1 MMLCPELNTQ
11 IQTWLRDYDK
21 IQSFAVILI
30 YIQIACALIGS
41 LGALYNGI
49 TLVNLGI
56 GLFALVAIESSSQ
69 SLGRTYAALLFSAIL
84 LDILWF
90 IFFSQEIWNISS
102 EIYGEFAI
110 FSVRLTL
117 LIQII
122 GFTVRS
128 SSSLLWIQMYRL
140 GPSLVDSIV
149 PRDGDMDSRNSFMN
163 PATPPHVVRRTS
175 GSLDSVG
182 GGGGGASIYDP
193 SYYTSLFPDNH
204 DEESLQPGQNRR
216 MGMDASLSD
225 SLLKPPLG
233 KSFRGSNERSIVN
246 RLGSL

>member
-110 FSVRLTL
+110 FS
-117 LIQII
+117 
-122 GFTVRS
+122 
-128 SSSLLWIQMYRL
+128 MYRL

-175 GSLDSVG
+175 GSLDSVGG